1 MLRFGLGVGGGGGG
15 GGGGVDDVEKVW
27 RTSGKTLATPL
38 LKPEKTTGV

>member
-1 MLRFGLGVGGGGGG
+1 MLRFGLGVGGGGG
-15 GGGGVDDVEKVW
+15 VDDEEKVW